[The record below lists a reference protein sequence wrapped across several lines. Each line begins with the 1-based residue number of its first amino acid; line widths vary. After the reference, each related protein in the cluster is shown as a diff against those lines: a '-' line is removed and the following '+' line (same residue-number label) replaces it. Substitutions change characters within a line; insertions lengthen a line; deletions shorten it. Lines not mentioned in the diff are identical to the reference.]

1 MRERPKGCESKDQV
15 LEPPLALTSSAVLSR
30 LLGHG
35 LLICIT
41 KELGFKKK
49 GNLGEAPSSVGP
61 GPCPR
66 HPQGWGRALGF
77 PGGRGRRW
85 EGRATR
91 PGLGWSLWA
100 QSSGVG

>member
-30 LLGHG
+30 LLGHS

-61 GPCPR
+61 V
-66 HPQGWGRALGF
+66 Q
-77 PGGRGRRW
+77 RG
-85 EGRATR
+85 E
-91 PGLGWSLWA
+91 PWSLP
-100 QSSGVG
+100 

>member
-61 GPCPR
+61 V
-66 HPQGWGRALGF
+66 Q
-77 PGGRGRRW
+77 RG
-85 EGRATR
+85 E
-91 PGLGWSLWA
+91 PWSLP
-100 QSSGVG
+100 

>member
-49 GNLGEAPSSVGP
+49 GNLGEAPSSEGP
-61 GPCPR
+61 GTKR
-66 HPQGWGRALGF
+66 RALVPALGT
-77 PGGRGRRW
+77 PKGG
-85 EGRATR
+85 EGH
-91 PGLGWSLWA
+91 
-100 QSSGVG
+100 